1 MSAGET
7 PLRSFRAG
15 PEWDEAQR
23 IAKDRGDNL
32 SLILRDRL
40 RQYIEDHQEEEQR

>member
-1 MSAGET
+1 MSGRET

-23 IAKDRGDNL
+23 IAKAKGENL
-32 SLILRDRL
+32 SAILRDRI
-40 RQYIEDHQEEEQR
+40 REYIEDNQEEQQ